1 MVKHNNQVPNGHFH
15 KDWARHVK
23 TWFDQPAR
31 KKRRRQARLTKAK
44 RIAPRPVG
52 GALRPVVHA
61 PTNRYNRKIRLG
73 RGFTLEE
80 LKEAGIN
87 RHIAPGIG
95 ISIDHRRRNKSINSM
110 QENAQRLK
118 SYKSRLIIFPR
129 NKKVSKKGDSTKEEL
144 TQAKQQTTK
153 IVDPLRLKD
162 RKQKARPIT
171 EDEKKVNVYEKLRQA
186 RATARLIGIRK
197 KRAAE
202 KVASGVD
209 DEKEK
214 KKKREKIKEKEKKQG
229 KKNQKNPKNQKNQRN
244 PKNPKNPKNQK
255 NQRNQKKLLSKRSKL
270 RYMTNHNK
278 H

>member
-31 KKRRRQARLTKAK
+31 KKRRRQARLSKAK
-44 RIAPRPVG
+44 LIAPRPVG

-87 RHIAPGIG
+87 RHVAPVIG
-95 ISIDHRRRNKSINSM
+95 IRVDHRRRNKSINSM

-144 TQAKQQTTK
+144 AQAKQQTSK
-153 IVDPLRLKD
+153 VVDPLRLKD

-202 KVASGVD
+202 KAASGVD
-209 DEKEK
+209 EEKEK
-214 KKKREKIKEKEKKQG
+214 KKGKR
-229 KKNQKNPKNQKNQRN
+229 
-244 PKNPKNPKNQK
+244 
-255 NQRNQKKLLSKRSKL
+255 KR
-270 RYMTNHNK
+270 
-278 H
+278 

>member
-52 GALRPVVHA
+52 GALRPLVHA

-95 ISIDHRRRNKSINSM
+95 ISIDHRRRNKSMNSVK
-110 QENAQRLK
+110 ENAQRLK

-129 NKKVSKKGDSTKEEL
+129 NKKISKKGDSTKEEL
-144 TQAKQQTTK
+144 AQAKQQTTK
-153 IVDPLRLKD
+153 VVDPLRLAD
-162 RKQKARPIT
+162 RKVKARLIT

-202 KVASGVD
+202 KAASGID

-214 KKKREKIKEKEKKQG
+214 KKKREKKREKIKEKI
-229 KKNQKNPKNQKNQRN
+229 NQKSQRNQRNQKNQ
-244 PKNPKNPKNQK
+244 KSQKNQK
-255 NQRNQKKLLSKRSKL
+255 KERNQKKKKLLSKRSKL
-270 RYMTNHNK
+270 RCD
-278 H
+278 

>member
-1 MVKHNNQVPNGHFH
+1 MVKHNNQVPNQHFH
-15 KDWARHVK
+15 KDWARRVK

-44 RIAPRPVG
+44 LIAPRPVG

-61 PTNRYNRKIRLG
+61 PTNRYNRKVRLG

-87 RHIAPGIG
+87 RHTAPGIG
-95 ISIDHRRRNKSINSM
+95 ISIDHRRRNKSVNSL
-110 QENAQRLK
+110 QENVLRLK
-118 SYKSRLIIFPR
+118 SYRSRLILFPR
-129 NKKVSKKGDSTKEEL
+129 NKKVPRKGDSTKEDL
-144 TQAKQQTTK
+144 AQAKQQTTK
-153 IVDPLRLKD
+153 VVDTPRLRD

-202 KVASGVD
+202 RAASGI
-209 DEKEK
+209 EEGAEKKEK
-214 KKKREKIKEKEKKQG
+214 KDKKAGKDDKG
-229 KKNQKNPKNQKNQRN
+229 KKDAGKDKSKDAG
-244 PKNPKNPKNQK
+244 KDKSKDEK
-255 NQRNQKKLLSKRSKL
+255 GEKGEKGEKSEKAKQKK
-270 RYMTNHNK
+270 
-278 H
+278 

>member
-52 GALRPVVHA
+52 GALRPLVHA

-95 ISIDHRRRNKSINSM
+95 ISIDHRRRNKSMNSVK
-110 QENAQRLK
+110 ENAQRLK

-129 NKKVSKKGDSTKEEL
+129 NKKY
-144 TQAKQQTTK
+144 Q
-153 IVDPLRLKD
+153 
-162 RKQKARPIT
+162 
-171 EDEKKVNVYEKLRQA
+171 
-186 RATARLIGIRK
+186 
-197 KRAAE
+197 
-202 KVASGVD
+202 
-209 DEKEK
+209 
-214 KKKREKIKEKEKKQG
+214 KREIL
-229 KKNQKNPKNQKNQRN
+229 PKRN
-244 PKNPKNPKNQK
+244 LPKLNNKLQ
-255 NQRNQKKLLSKRSKL
+255 KLLILYVWQIEK
-270 RYMTNHNK
+270 
-278 H
+278 